1 MRTKCKEKPYEFQPL
16 GNRAVV
22 AGFDGGTITSDGG
35 ALCNYNHLA
44 SGQGMKK
51 SLVNSKWVAG
61 TDRSLI
67 QILLQG
73 KQGESEVMPGLRA
86 ELDDAQIASVL
97 TYIRRQWGNQT
108 RPIEP
113 ATVHEVRLATA
124 DRQKPWTEEQ
134 LLNSLR

>member
-1 MRTKCKEKPYEFQPL
+1 MEPKLQSVFQRGEQDYRSKCSY
-16 GNRAVV
+16 
-22 AGFDGGTITSDGG
+22 
-35 ALCNYNHLA
+35 CHLA

-51 SLVNSKWVAG
+51 FLVNSKWVAG

-67 QILLQG
+67 RILLQG
-73 KQGESEVMPGLRA
+73 KQGESQVMPGFRA

-108 RPIEP
+108 RPVEP

-124 DRQKPWTEEQ
+124 DRQKPWTEEE